1 MIRKLSNHPFCVLA
15 LAVVSST
22 VATKI
27 VANFLLSNLG
37 AKEHSS
43 DVHKLSKTESLYLAV
58 FASHCAP
65 PCVDIELSQASSLT
79 GISNAWRSSKNCCFC
94 SYQVAFGKLMTLLC

>member
-1 MIRKLSNHPFCVLA
+1 M
-15 LAVVSST
+15 T
-22 VATKI
+22 TQI
-27 VANFLLSNLG
+27 VAYFLLSNLG

-65 PCVDIELSQASSLT
+65 PCVDIELSQQAASQAYQMHGEGPRIIVSVHTKLHL
-79 GISNAWRSSKNCCFC
+79 GSS
-94 SYQVAFGKLMTLLC
+94 